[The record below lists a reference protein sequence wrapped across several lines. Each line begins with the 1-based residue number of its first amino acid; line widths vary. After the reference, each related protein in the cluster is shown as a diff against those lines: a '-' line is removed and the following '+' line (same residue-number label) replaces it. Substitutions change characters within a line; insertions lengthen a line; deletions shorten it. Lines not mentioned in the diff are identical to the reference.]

1 MKFTAVIAAILS
13 MAAFAAA
20 VPVAV
25 PAPANG
31 MSFILLSPQTIESD
45 VQVDVEVRQ
54 NHGACVKSEGSGV
67 METVDC

>member
-1 MKFTAVIAAILS
+1 MKFTAVVAAVLS

-25 PAPANG
+25 PAPAN
-31 MSFILLSPQTIESD
+31 
-45 VQVDVEVRQ
+45 DVEVRQ